1 MGKDDREMNQQRI
14 ILVSVIAVSVLIGIT
29 FQEVFALKD
38 SNWFNAKDFYKKIRS
53 IDIFDDYPYE
63 ESKVNVKV
71 IHVSDKPIKR
81 DFIVQYGKD
90 TLVIEGKEFKK
101 DKEAKVSFYID
112 DGEKK
117 KVCMMSYK
125 DNYEVCKKFH
135 YDGDNSKVTFY
146 IN

>member
-1 MGKDDREMNQQRI
+1 MNQRI
-14 ILVSVIAVSVLIGIT
+14 ILVSVIVVSVLIGIA

-38 SNWFNAKDFYKKIRS
+38 SNWFNARDFYKKVKDL
-53 IDIFDDYPYE
+53 DIFDDYPYHD
-63 ESKVNVKV
+63 SKVVVKV

-90 TLVIEGKEFKK
+90 TLVIEHKEFKK
-101 DKEAKVSFYID
+101 DNKAQVSFYID

-117 KVCMMSYK
+117 KVCMVSYK
-125 DNYEVCKKFH
+125 DNYEVCKKFR
-135 YDGDNSKVTFY
+135 YDGDNPKVTFY

>member
-1 MGKDDREMNQQRI
+1 MNQRI
-14 ILVSVIAVSVLIGIT
+14 ILIMVVIVSAAIGII
-29 FQEVFALKD
+29 FQNAFAMKD
-38 SNWFNAKDFYKKIRS
+38 SGWFDNRDFYKKVKNL
-53 IDIFDDYPYE
+53 DIFDDYPYK
-63 ESKVNVKV
+63 ESKITVKV
-71 IHVSDKPIKR
+71 IHVSAKPIKR

-112 DGEKK
+112 DEEKK
-117 KVCMMSYK
+117 KVCMVSYK
-125 DNYEVCKKFH
+125 DNYQVCKKFH